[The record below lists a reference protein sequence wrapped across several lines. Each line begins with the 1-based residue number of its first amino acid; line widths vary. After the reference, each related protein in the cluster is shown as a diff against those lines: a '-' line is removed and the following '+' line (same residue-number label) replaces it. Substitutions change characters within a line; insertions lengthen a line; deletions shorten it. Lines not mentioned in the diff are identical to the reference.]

1 MQGMEP
7 TDIQIPPH
15 ILAILEATA
24 AANGCKPEEIVLAA
38 VEAFLESDREL
49 QED

>member
-15 ILAILEATA
+15 ILALLEATT

-38 VEAFLESDREL
+38 IEAFLDSDKEL
-49 QED
+49 MED

>member
-1 MQGMEP
+1 MPDMEP

-15 ILAILEATA
+15 ILALLEATA

-38 VEAFLESDREL
+38 IEAFLDSDKEL
-49 QED
+49 MED